1 MSQLKV
7 SKLSGISSSLG
18 QVTVP
23 AGHELKVDGKLNL
36 NRTDGFQLPSGTTA
50 QRPAS
55 PPTGAWRFNTT
66 DSVYEIYNGTD
77 WVANE
82 LAASGAGGG
91 SGPLGTSEE
100 DAADSAKQI
109 FENGVTSGKG
119 YRWIKTPNG
128 GTKQVWCDFD
138 TQDQDGNSGW
148 MLVATF
154 EVDYDW
160 TYGQL
165 TTRDVVGPVAS
176 SNTNNRTISAN
187 FGDSPCEMF
196 RMTIAVDVNR
206 SLGTDAPADWYF
218 YNNEIPAWK
227 EWWAYGS
234 SVSNLYAGGDII
246 PKMRRQDGNVHDR
259 MILRPFTHA
268 YNITKSYEVAQT
280 HMSLCD
286 ATYSGSGGPPTS
298 GATSAGSTNASSLY
312 WTALTT
318 DNYFF
323 SVYYQQYA
331 NGDITRDGS
340 IGILPQ
346 GTWTTTSAAGQDLA
360 NANVHTGYDDN
371 NYGTY
376 IGSTAT
382 ADMNATN
389 YNSQQSSGAFY
400 WWIK

>member
-1 MSQLKV
+1 
-7 SKLSGISSSLG
+7 
-18 QVTVP
+18 VP

-82 LAASGAGGG
+82 LAASGAGAGSG
-91 SGPLGTSEE
+91 SGPLGTSEA

-154 EVDYDW
+154 EVDHEW
-160 TYGQL
+160 TFGQL

-187 FGDSPCEMF
+187 FGDSPC
-196 RMTIAVDVNR
+196 
-206 SLGTDAPADWYF
+206 
-218 YNNEIPAWK
+218 
-227 EWWAYGS
+227 
-234 SVSNLYAGGDII
+234 
-246 PKMRRQDGNVHDR
+246 
-259 MILRPFTHA
+259 
-268 YNITKSYEVAQT
+268 
-280 HMSLCD
+280 
-286 ATYSGSGGPPTS
+286 
-298 GATSAGSTNASSLY
+298 
-312 WTALTT
+312 
-318 DNYFF
+318 
-323 SVYYQQYA
+323 
-331 NGDITRDGS
+331 
-340 IGILPQ
+340 
-346 GTWTTTSAAGQDLA
+346 
-360 NANVHTGYDDN
+360 
-371 NYGTY
+371 
-376 IGSTAT
+376 
-382 ADMNATN
+382 
-389 YNSQQSSGAFY
+389 
-400 WWIK
+400 